1 MFSRRFETFRSQA
14 YFPKK
19 KPKKKT
25 SEQTNEKT
33 NHKNDN
39 KDKENSRPVS
49 ILFNVSKV
57 FKRIICTQVDVFM
70 QGKLSNLLTG
80 FRKKHSTQCCLIHML
95 EIWNKNNGQNICIYV
110 QCSLFYQRLLT
121 QYTTIYCFPS

>member
-19 KPKKKT
+19 NPKKKR
-25 SEQTNEKT
+25 SKQANEKT
-33 NHKNDN
+33 KNKNDN
-39 KDKENSRPVS
+39 KDKENYRLVS

-70 QGKLSNLLTG
+70 QGKLSNLFTG
-80 FRKKHSTQCCLIHML
+80 FRKK
-95 EIWNKNNGQNICIYV
+95 
-110 QCSLFYQRLLT
+110 
-121 QYTTIYCFPS
+121 QYTVLPDPHA